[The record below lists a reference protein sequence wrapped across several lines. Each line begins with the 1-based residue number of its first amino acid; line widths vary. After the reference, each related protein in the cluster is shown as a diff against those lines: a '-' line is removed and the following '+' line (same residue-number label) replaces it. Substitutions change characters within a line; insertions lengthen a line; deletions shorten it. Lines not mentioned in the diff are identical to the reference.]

1 MDKRNRYQ
9 RIYEQYT
16 ELLTKTTN
24 TFARMATLSALLHH
38 KLENIS
44 WTGFYHLV
52 EGELTV
58 LSYQG
63 PVACQILK
71 GNTGVCWAAINQG
84 KAQVVPN
91 VHDFP
96 GHIACDSRT
105 NSEIVI
111 PIIDLD
117 NKVTAVLDIDS
128 FEFNTFD
135 EIDREELERLCKLI
149 YIP

>member
-1 MDKRNRYQ
+1 MDKRKRYQ

-16 ELLTKTTN
+16 ELLAKTTN
-24 TFARMATLSALLHH
+24 SFARMATLSALLHH
-38 KLENIS
+38 KLENLS

-63 PVACQILK
+63 PVACQTLK
-71 GNTGVCWAAINQG
+71 AHTGVCWTAIDE
-84 KAQVVPN
+84 KKTIIVPN
-91 VHDFP
+91 VHQFP

-111 PIIDLD
+111 PVYDRNNEI
-117 NKVTAVLDIDS
+117 VAVLDIDS
-128 FEFNTFD
+128 FEYNTFD
-135 EIDREELERLCKLI
+135 EIDREELEQLCSLI
-149 YIP
+149 YKP